1 MTSEF
6 DELKKT
12 NKKTMMRLIIVSME
26 LERSLMSFNIFK
38 SSMVVK
44 SSGALSGF

>member
-6 DELKKT
+6 EELKKI
-12 NKKTMMRLIIVSME
+12 NKKTLMRLIIVSME
-26 LERSLMSFNIFK
+26 LERSLMSYGMLR

>member
-6 DELKKT
+6 EELKKT

-26 LERSLMSFNIFK
+26 LERSLMSNGMLK
-38 SSMVVK
+38 S
-44 SSGALSGF
+44 